1 MCSIIK
7 TSVRIFSLAIED
19 ECGKKPAV
27 TYALRMMI
35 RYAKPWV
42 FCLIAGLMIGCCPHR
57 FSKPDAVIAD
67 PALLLERMNAR
78 ADQTTSFEYNTR
90 VSHYGSAG
98 VFKGNVDVLGATEAK
113 LRFEVL
119 SPTDDTLAVLASDG
133 KRFMSHQRGQNRCE
147 VGDAC
152 AANVSRFLPVVL
164 SGADLVRLMTGTA
177 PRMAFESSALVWD
190 ECEGTYRLTLLRNA
204 DKMQTELWVAPKD
217 YFVVRMRVI
226 RDGKERLLVENE
238 DFRAVNGVVIPH
250 SIQVKVADTNTDLLI
265 SLREAWLN
273 QLQEGPHFLTTCPA
287 GSQPQEVPCPSVE

>member
-1 MCSIIK
+1 MGSVNK

-19 ECGKKPAV
+19 ECGKKAAV
-27 TYALRMMI
+27 KYALRMMSRCI
-35 RYAKPWV
+35 QWGV
-42 FCLIAGLMIGCCPHR
+42 LGLVVGLVTGCCPHR
-57 FSKPDAVIAD
+57 FSKPAAVIDD
-67 PALLLERMNAR
+67 PAVLLERLSAR

-90 VSHYGSAG
+90 VSHYGDAG
-98 VFKGNVDVLGATEAK
+98 VFKGSVDVLGAAEAK

-133 KRFMSHQRGQNRCE
+133 KRFMSHQRGQTRCE

-164 SGADLVRLMTGTA
+164 SGADLVRLMTGSA
-177 PRMAFESSALVWD
+177 PRMTFESSKLTWD
-190 ECEGTYRLTLLRNA
+190 ECEGTYRLTLIRN
-204 DKMQTELWVAPKD
+204 DDRMRTDLWVAPKD
-217 YFVVRMRVI
+217 YFVVRMRVT

-238 DFRAVNGVVIPH
+238 DFRTVNGVVIPH

-273 QLQEGPHFLTTCPA
+273 QLQEGPHFLTTCPV
-287 GSQPQEVPCPSVE
+287 GSQPQEVSCP